1 MFHSGLYA
9 WKHHDFQ
16 EDCPGNSCLDFSYDI
31 SSILYTF
38 IIFVYFALFHDRKLE
53 QAVKKYYVLI
63 PIIVAN
69 VCIWLN
75 GILFGSDFLYEK
87 PTNNNSAPSMINITE
102 SSNIAVKAIE
112 KADTFCL
119 PAMVEFSLM
128 TIDMLFTENDYTI
141 HGYSAGKS
149 LVIEERDIFEK
160 ICHIVKKTFQVVVS
174 LAALLY
180 FAFVFTIVLTT
191 NSTNNISH
199 YSNYFLVY
207 FCFQLVMKLAML
219 TLICIS
225 FCKFRNCAHL
235 KCAPSVTLAVLL
247 VTTVGNVSYHI
258 LYIVALALDDRK
270 YQLESMVISLF
281 VNGLSILLA
290 LLQMILIQVI
300 RSNDFTC
307 PSSQE
312 NQQCSHKSFLYYACF
327 TLSLINFALWASD
340 SFGEDRRSI
349 LSIVYN
355 WSYNQLGSSVVYTIF
370 FPLTVFF
377 RFQSGLDFLEFYWKN

>member
-1 MFHSGLYA
+1 MVFG
-9 WKHHDFQ
+9 
-16 EDCPGNSCLDFSYDI
+16 
-31 SSILYTF
+31 
-38 IIFVYFALFHDRKLE
+38 FV
-53 QAVKKYYVLI
+53 
-63 PIIVAN
+63 
-69 VCIWLN
+69 
-75 GILFGSDFLYEK
+75 
-87 PTNNNSAPSMINITE
+87 
-102 SSNIAVKAIE
+102 
-112 KADTFCL
+112 
-119 PAMVEFSLM
+119 
-128 TIDMLFTENDYTI
+128 
-141 HGYSAGKS
+141 
-149 LVIEERDIFEK
+149 
-160 ICHIVKKTFQVVVS
+160 
-174 LAALLY
+174 
-180 FAFVFTIVLTT
+180 
-191 NSTNNISH
+191 
-199 YSNYFLVY
+199 
-207 FCFQLVMKLAML
+207 
-219 TLICIS
+219 
-225 FCKFRNCAHL
+225 FRNCAHL

-270 YQLESMVISLF
+270 YQLESMVISLI